1 MIRPLLAFI
10 LITTAAS
17 AKDFRSFLDAH
28 CLDCH
33 DSDAKKGDLDLS
45 LFINED
51 AVMKDREIWRS
62 VYEKIESHQMPPP
75 KQKSQPTEVQR
86 EELMTWIMDI
96 AARPDPALGARDPG
110 KPVLRRLTRL
120 EYNNA
125 VRDLFGLDV
134 DVFMFPERLP
144 ISDKSYFQ
152 PSTGK
157 MSDSV
162 KVPLREYGAKYP
174 VLCRQLGLPGDNR
187 AEHGYRNRGD
197 AMDFSPLL
205 LEKYLSAANE
215 IVNAPDLPLQSEV
228 AAELFGIPPTQR
240 KALANAKQG
249 KTPPQQGDLTF
260 TAAGLFATNAKAWKK
275 AEGSADN
282 VPQRFF
288 DDLREGY
295 ANSISGVFDAC
306 DTVQGLTTVP
316 GKGGLLRLRY
326 AGGAKTLTIN
336 PNADLWLAGFSTVVA
351 TSGRKVFTNQIKGS
365 KSFELTFKVEDGD
378 QDEGI
383 TRLGVFVL
391 GRKAQSGTVMLTAKF
406 TDDTDI
412 SLTAEIA
419 EGAAGTTLFTF
430 ASVPGESV
438 KSLAVDGSKFSG
450 DYVVL
455 DDFGF
460 ITNGRPVKQTL
471 LSVPSEKQ
479 VQPEKKGEQT
489 RVYVSRLAR
498 ERLATF
504 VERAFRRAVTDE
516 EVNQY
521 SALFEE
527 GRKQSKSEEE
537 AMKSAVAAVLA
548 SPAFLYVEANGVTGS
563 EKVVALEDAELATR
577 LALFLWCSTPDDEL
591 LQLAKSGKLHD
602 SAVLEAQTRR
612 LLRHPKSCELSESF
626 ATQWLRLDQLYTS
639 KPDSDLFK
647 AFYSGPQGK
656 STLHG
661 TMLTEALLLF
671 ETVHV
676 EDRGI
681 LDFITA
687 DYTWLNGSLGK
698 LYGLDATPDQTEPAH
713 DTTREVK
720 KEVTGGWKRVSL
732 TDARRGGFMTMA
744 APMTITSLPF
754 RTSPVKR
761 GAWLLETVFNRPP
774 TEPKV
779 AFAIENDTKEAA
791 QQMSIRQKFE
801 AHRSKAAC
809 YSCHIRLDPPG
820 FALERF
826 SPIGQWRETDGTQPV
841 DARAEWNAQPFDGP
855 AEYKA
860 ILAKNPH
867 EFTRGFIEHLL
878 SYALSRSLHVY
889 DMPVVAQIEDAAK
902 ADGWKFSRVIV
913 EIAKSYPFT
922 HVRQ

>member
-10 LITTAAS
+10 LITTVAS
-17 AKDFRSFLDAH
+17 AADFRALLEAH

-45 LFINED
+45 RFADEA

-75 KQKSQPTEVQR
+75 KQKSQPTEAQR
-86 EELMTWIMDI
+86 QELMTWIMDI
-96 AARPDPALGARDPG
+96 AARPDPVLAARDPG

-152 PSTGK
+152 PATGK

-205 LEKYLSAANE
+205 LEKYLAAANE

-228 AAELFGIPPTQR
+228 AAELLGIPPTQR

-260 TAAGLFATNAKAWKK
+260 NAAGLFAPNAKAWKK
-275 AEGSADN
+275 VEGSADN

-295 ANSISGVFDAC
+295 SNSISGVFDAG
-306 DTVQGLTTVP
+306 DSVKGVTTVP
-316 GKGGLLRLRY
+316 GKGGRLRLRY

-336 PNADLWLAGFSTVVA
+336 PNADLWLAGFSTVQA
-351 TSGRKVFTNQIKGS
+351 TSGGKIFTNQIKGS
-365 KSFELTFKVEDGD
+365 KGFELTFKVEGGD

-391 GRKAQSGTVMLTAKF
+391 GRKAQSGTVTLTAKF

-412 SLTAEIA
+412 SLAAEIA
-419 EGAAGTTLFTF
+419 EGGAGTTLFTF
-430 ASVPGESV
+430 AAVPGESV
-438 KSLAVDGSKFSG
+438 KSLAVDGSKFNG

-455 DDFGF
+455 DDLGF
-460 ITNGRPVKQTL
+460 ITNGRAIPAQLASNPAEKAPQTKAPAL
-471 LSVPSEKQ
+471 RP
-479 VQPEKKGEQT
+479 
-489 RVYVSRLAR
+489 AR
-498 ERLATF
+498 ERLAAF
-504 VERAFRRAVTDE
+504 IERAFRRAMTDD
-516 EVNQY
+516 EVNRFY
-521 SALFEE
+521 TLFDEA
-527 GRKQSKSEEE
+527 RKQPKSEEK
-537 AMKSAVAAVLA
+537 AMKSSVAAVLA
-548 SPAFLYVEANGVTGS
+548 SPAFLYVEANGIPGS
-563 EKVVALEDAELATR
+563 EKVVPLEDAELATR

-591 LQLAKSGKLHD
+591 LQLAKSGKLHEPT
-602 SAVLEAQTRR
+602 VLEAQTRR
-612 LLRHPKSCELSESF
+612 MLHDPKSRELSESF

-639 KPDSDLFK
+639 KPDGDLFK

-661 TMLTEALLLF
+661 AMLTEALLLF
-671 ETVHV
+671 ETVHI

-681 LDFITA
+681 LDFIAA
-687 DYTWLNGSLGK
+687 DYTWLSSSLGK
-698 LYGLDATPDQTEPAH
+698 LYGLNATPDQVELAQQ

-720 KEVTGGWKRVSL
+720 KEVTGGWQRVTL

-809 YSCHIRLDPPG
+809 YSCHVRLDPPG

-841 DARAEWNAQPFDGP
+841 DARAEWNTQPFDGP

-878 SYALSRSLHVY
+878 SYALGRPLHVY
-889 DMPVVAQIEDAAK
+889 DMPVVAKIEDAAK

-922 HVRQ
+922 HTRGTP

>member
-1 MIRPLLAFI
+1 MIRPLLASI

-17 AKDFRSFLDAH
+17 AADFRAILDAH
-28 CLDCH
+28 CLGCH

-45 LFINED
+45 SFTDEA

-86 EELMTWIMDI
+86 QVLMTWIMDI
-96 AARPDPALGARDPG
+96 AARPDSLLGARDPG

-125 VRDLFGLDV
+125 VRDLFRLDV

-152 PSTGK
+152 PASGK
-157 MSDSV
+157 MSDTV

-205 LEKYLSAANE
+205 LEKYLAAAND

-249 KTPPQQGDLTF
+249 KAPPQQGDLTF
-260 TAAGLFATNAKAWKK
+260 NAAGLFAPNAKAWKK

-295 ANSISGVFDAC
+295 SNSISGVFDAG
-306 DTVQGLTTVP
+306 DSVKGVTTVL

-336 PNADLWLAGFSTVVA
+336 PNADLWLAGFSTVQA
-351 TSGRKVFTNQIKGS
+351 TSGGKIFTNQIKGS

-391 GRKAQSGTVMLTAKF
+391 GRKAQSGAVALTAKF
-406 TDDTDI
+406 TDDTES

-419 EGAAGTTLFTF
+419 EGAAGTALFTF
-430 ASVPGESV
+430 AAVPGESV
-438 KSLAVDGSKFSG
+438 KSLTVDGSKFSG

-455 DDFGF
+455 DDLGF
-460 ITNGRPVKQTL
+460 ITNGRAIPAQLASNPAEKAPQTKAHAQR
-471 LSVPSEKQ
+471 P
-479 VQPEKKGEQT
+479 
-489 RVYVSRLAR
+489 AR

-504 VERAFRRAVTDE
+504 VEQAFRRAVADE
-516 EVNQY
+516 EVNRFD
-521 SALFEE
+521 ALFEE
-527 GRKQSKSEEE
+527 GRNQSKSEEE
-537 AMKSAVAAVLA
+537 AMKSVVAAVLA
-548 SPAFLYVEANGVTGS
+548 SPAFLYVEANGIPGS
-563 EKVVALEDAELATR
+563 EKVVPLEDAELATR

-591 LQLAKSGKLHD
+591 LQLAKSGRLHD
-602 SAVLEAQTRR
+602 SAVLEAQIRR
-612 LLRHPKSCELSESF
+612 MLRHPKSRELSESF

-661 TMLTEALLLF
+661 AMLTEALLLF
-671 ETVHV
+671 ESVQV
-676 EDRGI
+676 EDRSI
-681 LDFITA
+681 LDFIAA

-698 LYGLDATPDQTEPAH
+698 LYGLNATPDQAEPTQQN
-713 DTTREVK
+713 TTREVK
-720 KEVTGGWKRVSL
+720 KEVTGGWQRVSL

-878 SYALSRSLHVY
+878 SYALGRSLHVY

-922 HVRQ
+922 HTRSTP

>member
-1 MIRPLLAFI
+1 
-10 LITTAAS
+10 
-17 AKDFRSFLDAH
+17 
-28 CLDCH
+28 
-33 DSDAKKGDLDLS
+33 
-45 LFINED
+45 
-51 AVMKDREIWRS
+51 
-62 VYEKIESHQMPPP
+62 
-75 KQKSQPTEVQR
+75 
-86 EELMTWIMDI
+86 MTWIMDI
-96 AARPDPALGARDPG
+96 AARPDPALDAVDPG

-125 VRDLFGLDV
+125 VRDLFGLEV

-152 PSTGK
+152 PASGK
-157 MSDSV
+157 MSDTV

-174 VLCRQLGLPGDNR
+174 VLCRQFGLPGDSR

-205 LEKYLSAANE
+205 LEKYLAAANE
-215 IVNAPDLPLQSEV
+215 IVNAPDLPLQSDV

-260 TAAGLFATNAKAWKK
+260 TGASVSAPAAKAWKK

-295 ANSISGVFDAC
+295 SNSISGVFDAG
-306 DTVQGLTTVP
+306 DSVQGVTTVP

-336 PNADLWLAGFSTVVA
+336 PNEDLWLAGFSTVQA
-351 TSGRKVFTNQIKGS
+351 TSGGKIFTNQIKGS

-419 EGAAGTTLFTF
+419 QGAGGTTLFTF
-430 ASVPGESV
+430 AAVPGELV
-438 KSLAVDGSKFSG
+438 KSLAVDGSNFSG

-455 DDFGF
+455 DDLGF
-460 ITNGRPVKQTL
+460 ITNGRAKPAQLASHPAEKAPQTKAL
-471 LSVPSEKQ
+471 AQRP
-479 VQPEKKGEQT
+479 
-489 RVYVSRLAR
+489 AR

-504 VERAFRRAVTDE
+504 VERAFRRAVADE
-516 EVNQY
+516 EVNRFY
-521 SALFEE
+521 ALVEE

-537 AMKSAVAAVLA
+537 AMKSAIAAVLA
-548 SPAFLYVEANGVTGS
+548 SPAFLYVEANGVPGMET
-563 EKVVALEDAELATR
+563 VVPIEDAELATR
-577 LALFLWCSTPDDEL
+577 LALFLWCSTPDAEL

-602 SAVLEAQTRR
+602 PVVLEAQTRR
-612 LLRHPKSCELSESF
+612 MLRDPKSRELSESF

-661 TMLTEALLLF
+661 AMLTEALLLF
-671 ETVHV
+671 ETVQV
-676 EDRGI
+676 EDRSI
-681 LDFITA
+681 LDFIAA

-698 LYGLDATPDQTEPAH
+698 LYSLNATPDQAEPTQQN
-713 DTTREVK
+713 TTREVK
-720 KEVTGGWKRVSL
+720 KEVTGGWQRVSL

-826 SPIGQWRETDGTQPV
+826 SPIGQWRETDGTRPV

-867 EFTRGFIEHLL
+867 EFTRGLIEHLL
-878 SYALSRSLHVY
+878 SYALGRSLHVY
-889 DMPVVAQIEDAAK
+889 DMPVVEQIEDAAK

-913 EIAKSYPFT
+913 EIAESYPFT
-922 HVRQ
+922 HTRGTP

>member
-10 LITTAAS
+10 LITTSAS

-33 DSDAKKGDLDLS
+33 DSDARKGDLDLS
-45 LFINED
+45 TFTDEA
-51 AVMKDREIWRS
+51 AVMKDRAIWRS

-86 EELMTWIMDI
+86 QELMTWIMDI
-96 AARPDPALGARDPG
+96 AARPDPTLGAIDPG

-125 VRDLFGLDV
+125 VRDLFGLDI

-157 MSDSV
+157 MSDTV

-205 LEKYLSAANE
+205 LEKYLAAANE

-228 AAELFGIPPTQR
+228 AGELFGVSPNQR

-249 KTPPQQGDLTF
+249 KTPPQPGDLTF
-260 TAAGLFATNAKAWKK
+260 TAAGLFAPDAKAWKK

-288 DDLREGY
+288 DDLREGCS
-295 ANSISGVFDAC
+295 NSISGVFDAG
-306 DTVQGLTTVP
+306 DSVQGVTKVP

-336 PNADLWLAGFSTVVA
+336 PNADLWLAGFSTVQP
-351 TSGRKVFTNQIKGS
+351 TSGGKIFTNQIKGS
-365 KSFELTFKVEDGD
+365 NSFELTFKIEDGD

-430 ASVPGESV
+430 AAVPGESV

-455 DDFGF
+455 DDLGF
-460 ITNGRPVKQTL
+460 ITNGRAMPAQL
-471 LSVPSEKQ
+471 ASNPAEKA
-479 VQPEKKGEQT
+479 
-489 RVYVSRLAR
+489 SRTKALTQRPAR

-504 VERAFRRAVTDE
+504 VERAFRRAVADE
-516 EVNQY
+516 EVNRFY
-521 SALFEE
+521 ALFQE

-537 AMKSAVAAVLA
+537 AMKSAVTAVLA
-548 SPAFLYVEANGVTGS
+548 SPVFLYVEANGIPGA
-563 EKVVALEDAELATR
+563 EKVVQLEDAELATR

-591 LQLAKSGKLHD
+591 LQLAKLGKLHD
-602 SAVLEAQTRR
+602 PTVLEAQTRR
-612 LLRHPKSCELSESF
+612 MLRNSKSRELSESF

-661 TMLTEALLLF
+661 AMLTEALLLF
-671 ETVHV
+671 ETVQV
-676 EDRGI
+676 EDRSI
-681 LDFITA
+681 LDFIAA
-687 DYTWLNGSLGK
+687 DYTWLNGSLGN
-698 LYGLDATPDQTEPAH
+698 LYGIDATPDQTEPAH

-720 KEVTGGWKRVSL
+720 KEVTGGWQRVPL

-841 DARAEWNAQPFDGP
+841 DARAEWNAKPFDGP

-860 ILAKNPH
+860 LLAKNPH

-878 SYALSRSLHVY
+878 SYALGRSLHVY

-902 ADGWKFSRVIV
+902 ADGWKFSRVVV

-922 HVRQ
+922 HTRGTP

>member
-10 LITTAAS
+10 LITTATS

-45 LFINED
+45 TFTDEA
-51 AVMKDREIWRS
+51 AVMKDREICRS

-75 KQKSQPTEVQR
+75 KQKSQPSETQR
-86 EELMTWIMDI
+86 QELMTWIMDI
-96 AARPDPALGARDPG
+96 AARPDPALGAIDPG
-110 KPVLRRLTRL
+110 KPMLRRLTRL

-125 VRDLFGLDV
+125 VRDLFGLNV

-144 ISDKSYFQ
+144 ISDKNYFQ
-152 PSTGK
+152 PASGK
-157 MSDSV
+157 ISDTV

-205 LEKYLSAANE
+205 LEKYLAAANE
-215 IVNAPDLPLQSEV
+215 IVNAPDLPLQSDV

-249 KTPPQQGDLTF
+249 KTPPLQGDLTF
-260 TAAGLFATNAKAWKK
+260 NAAGLFAPNAKAWKK

-295 ANSISGVFDAC
+295 SNSISGVFDAG
-306 DTVQGLTTVP
+306 DSVKGVTTVP

-336 PNADLWLAGFSTVVA
+336 PNADLWLAGFSTVQA
-351 TSGRKVFTNQIKGS
+351 TSGGKIFTNQIKGS

-391 GRKAQSGTVMLTAKF
+391 GRKGQSGSVTLTAKF

-412 SLTAEIA
+412 SLSGEIA
-419 EGAAGTTLFTF
+419 EDAAGTTLFTF
-430 ASVPGESV
+430 AAVPGESV

-455 DDFGF
+455 DDLGF
-460 ITNGRPVKQTL
+460 ITNGRAKPVQLASNPAEKAPQTKAL
-471 LSVPSEKQ
+471 AQRP
-479 VQPEKKGEQT
+479 
-489 RVYVSRLAR
+489 AR

-504 VERAFRRAVTDE
+504 VERAFRRAVASE
-516 EVNQY
+516 EVNRFY
-521 SALFEE
+521 ALFEE
-527 GRKQSKSEEE
+527 GRNQSKSEEE

-548 SPAFLYVEANGVTGS
+548 SPAFLYVEANGIPGT
-563 EKVVALEDAELATR
+563 EKVVPLEDAELATR

-602 SAVLEAQTRR
+602 PTVLEAQTRR
-612 LLRHPKSCELSESF
+612 MLRNSKSRELSESF

-661 TMLTEALLLF
+661 AMLTEALLLF
-671 ETVHV
+671 ETVQV
-676 EDRGI
+676 EDRSI
-681 LDFITA
+681 LDFIAA

-698 LYGLDATPDQTEPAH
+698 LYGLNATPDQAEPAQPN
-713 DTTREVK
+713 TTREVK
-720 KEVTGGWKRVSL
+720 KEVTGGWQRVPL

-841 DARAEWNAQPFDGP
+841 DAHAEWNAQPFDGP

-878 SYALSRSLHVY
+878 SYALGRSLHVY
-889 DMPVVAQIEDAAK
+889 DMPAVAQIEDAAK

-913 EIAKSYPFT
+913 EIVKSYPFT